1 MPDPPARPPHHPPSA
16 PPTLRIAPPPP
27 PPPPPTPPHP
37 TGECSL
43 PTSLSTRLSL
53 AHERLDGSFSSRA
66 GGTDLGAAASLALA
80 AQLLPEILPAA
91 GEAVGTGWGEKASR
105 RDPSVA
111 LAALFADG
119 GERVSFPLG
128 FGVTAGARPPLR
140 PERDLTR
147 VLGCA

>member
-16 PPTLRIAPPPP
+16 SPRPHPHLHPPP
-27 PPPPPTPPHP
+27 PPHP

-91 GEAVGTGWGEKASR
+91 GEAAGTGWGEKASR

-140 PERDLTR
+140 LERDLTR